1 MTPQKRALLYIRR
14 KKKFSI
20 LLFLLLALLFSACL
34 IGIIMVR
41 ALQDTQ
47 ATLRRTFAGSFYVS
61 TNWPLVGTQ
70 PENVPG
76 FKFLD
81 DEMAEQIGN
90 FEGITAI
97 NATSYDY
104 LASDE
109 LTLIPGAH
117 ARYLKETDPDDESY
131 KNKLYFTKAPSYS
144 FNSYSELAPEFRMG
158 QYTLVKGRHI
168 TPEDSWSAVISRA
181 LAEQN
186 GLSVGDRFEAGYSP
200 ETRAEDP
207 SLPEEPFSFTIVG
220 IFDITGQQ
228 TQLNQAEPSM
238 LQNAVF
244 IDAAAGH
251 AIDSGDPT
259 HSRYRYGVIF
269 MVDDPRDL
277 EQTVAA
283 AQSNLDMQHFR
294 CVVDDTEY
302 RQSVQPLER
311 METTMKLLTVVLV
324 GIGTIILALV
334 LLLWIRQRTKEIG
347 IYLSI
352 GLSKRNILLQLL
364 TESVV
369 SSVIGGSIAI
379 PLTFAITAA
388 VRFSGSAAQM
398 LPAPPTVSIIVTW
411 IAVLA
416 VSILATLLAAIRLL
430 QLHPKD
436 ILSTL

>member
-1 MTPQKRALLYIRR
+1 MQLCSWVQASMAQNAETLRKAIGASFRIEDDADGTLINDNLIAEIEDVGNIRRASGENLQLLY
-14 KKKFSI
+14 SESVLPLPGI
-20 LLFLLLALLFSACL
+20 L
-34 IGIIMVR
+34 
-41 ALQDTQ
+41 
-47 ATLRRTFAGSFYVS
+47 AG
-61 TNWPLVGTQ
+61 G
-70 PENVPG
+70 
-76 FKFLD
+76 D
-81 DEMAEQIGN
+81 DEGQFMMSYYSGHYSDMEQHFRTG
-90 FEGITAI
+90 
-97 NATSYDY
+97 
-104 LASDE
+104 E
-109 LTLIPGAH
+109 LELI
-117 ARYLKETDPDDESY
+117 E
-131 KNKLYFTKAPSYS
+131 
-144 FNSYSELAPEFRMG
+144 
-158 QYTLVKGRHI
+158 GRHI

-200 ETRAEDP
+200 GTRAEDP
-207 SLPEEPFSFTIVG
+207 SRPEEPFSFTIVG
-220 IFDITGQQ
+220 IFDITRQQ

-294 CVVDDTEY
+294 CVVNDTEY

-430 QLHPKD
+430 QLPPKD

>member
-1 MTPQKRALLYIRR
+1 MTPWKRAWLYVCRERKRSIRLILLCLVLTVFMQLCSWVQASMAQNAETLRKAIGASFRIEDDADGTLINDNLIAEIEDVGNILRASGENLQLLY
-14 KKKFSI
+14 SESV
-20 LLFLLLALLFSACL
+20 LPLPGMLA
-34 IGIIMVR
+34 G
-41 ALQDTQ
+41 
-47 ATLRRTFAGSFYVS
+47 G
-61 TNWPLVGTQ
+61 
-70 PENVPG
+70 
-76 FKFLD
+76 D
-81 DEMAEQIGN
+81 DEGQFMM
-90 FEGITAI
+90 
-97 NATSYDY
+97 SY
-104 LASDE
+104 
-109 LTLIPGAH
+109 
-117 ARYLKETDPDDESY
+117 
-131 KNKLYFTKAPSYS
+131 YS
-144 FNSYSELAPEFRMG
+144 GHYSEMEQHFRTG
-158 QYTLVKGRHI
+158 ELELIEGRHI
-168 TPEDSWSAVISRA
+168 TPEDCWSAVISRA

-220 IFDITGQQ
+220 IFDSTGQQ
-228 TQLNQAEPSM
+228 PQLNQAEPSM

-352 GLSKRNILLQLL
+352 GLSKQNILLQLL

>member
-1 MTPQKRALLYIRR
+1 MTPWKRAWLYVCRERKRSIRLILLCLVLTVFMQLCSWVQASMAQNAETLRKAIGASFRIEDDADGTLINDNLIAEIEGVGNIRRASGENLQLLYSE
-14 KKKFSI
+14 SI
-20 LLFLLLALLFSACL
+20 LPLPGMLA
-34 IGIIMVR
+34 G
-41 ALQDTQ
+41 
-47 ATLRRTFAGSFYVS
+47 G
-61 TNWPLVGTQ
+61 
-70 PENVPG
+70 
-76 FKFLD
+76 D
-81 DEMAEQIGN
+81 DEGQFMM
-90 FEGITAI
+90 
-97 NATSYDY
+97 SY
-104 LASDE
+104 
-109 LTLIPGAH
+109 
-117 ARYLKETDPDDESY
+117 
-131 KNKLYFTKAPSYS
+131 YS
-144 FNSYSELAPEFRMG
+144 GHYSEMEQHFRTG
-158 QYTLVKGRHI
+158 ELELIEGRHI

>member
-1 MTPQKRALLYIRR
+1 MTPWKRAWLYVCRERKRSIRLILLCLVLTVFMQLCSWVQASMAQNAETLRKAIGASFRIEDDADGTLINDNLIAEIEDVGNILRASGENLQLLY
-14 KKKFSI
+14 SESV
-20 LLFLLLALLFSACL
+20 LPLPGMLA
-34 IGIIMVR
+34 G
-41 ALQDTQ
+41 
-47 ATLRRTFAGSFYVS
+47 G
-61 TNWPLVGTQ
+61 
-70 PENVPG
+70 
-76 FKFLD
+76 D
-81 DEMAEQIGN
+81 DEGQFMM
-90 FEGITAI
+90 
-97 NATSYDY
+97 SY
-104 LASDE
+104 
-109 LTLIPGAH
+109 
-117 ARYLKETDPDDESY
+117 
-131 KNKLYFTKAPSYS
+131 YS
-144 FNSYSELAPEFRMG
+144 GHYSEMEQHFRTG
-158 QYTLVKGRHI
+158 ELELIEGRHI

-207 SLPEEPFSFTIVG
+207 SRPEEPFSFTIVG

>member
-1 MTPQKRALLYIRR
+1 MTPWKRAWLYVCRERKRSIRLILLCLVLTVFMQLCSWVQASMAQNAETLRKAIGASFRIEDDADGTLINDNLIAEIEDVGNILRASGENLQLLYSESVLPRPGM
-14 KKKFSI
+14 
-20 LLFLLLALLFSACL
+20 LA
-34 IGIIMVR
+34 G
-41 ALQDTQ
+41 
-47 ATLRRTFAGSFYVS
+47 G
-61 TNWPLVGTQ
+61 
-70 PENVPG
+70 
-76 FKFLD
+76 D
-81 DEMAEQIGN
+81 DEGQFMM
-90 FEGITAI
+90 
-97 NATSYDY
+97 SY
-104 LASDE
+104 
-109 LTLIPGAH
+109 
-117 ARYLKETDPDDESY
+117 
-131 KNKLYFTKAPSYS
+131 YS
-144 FNSYSELAPEFRMG
+144 GHYSEMEQHFRTG
-158 QYTLVKGRHI
+158 ELELIEGRHI

-207 SLPEEPFSFTIVG
+207 SRPEEPFSFTIVG
-220 IFDITGQQ
+220 IFDSTGQQ

-430 QLHPKD
+430 QLPPKD

>member
-1 MTPQKRALLYIRR
+1 MAICLPGAETQYPAYPLMPCSDYVYAAVQLGAGQHGAKRETLRKAIGASFRIEDDADGMLINDNLIAEIEDVGNILRASGENLQLLYSESVLPRPGM
-14 KKKFSI
+14 
-20 LLFLLLALLFSACL
+20 LA
-34 IGIIMVR
+34 G
-41 ALQDTQ
+41 
-47 ATLRRTFAGSFYVS
+47 G
-61 TNWPLVGTQ
+61 
-70 PENVPG
+70 
-76 FKFLD
+76 D
-81 DEMAEQIGN
+81 DEGQFMM
-90 FEGITAI
+90 
-97 NATSYDY
+97 SY
-104 LASDE
+104 
-109 LTLIPGAH
+109 
-117 ARYLKETDPDDESY
+117 
-131 KNKLYFTKAPSYS
+131 YS
-144 FNSYSELAPEFRMG
+144 GHYSEMEQHFRTG
-158 QYTLVKGRHI
+158 ELELIEGRHI

-207 SLPEEPFSFTIVG
+207 SRPEEPFSFTIVG

-251 AIDSGDPT
+251 AIDSGAPT

>member
-1 MTPQKRALLYIRR
+1 MTPWKRAWLYVCRERKRSIRLILLCLVLTVFMQLCSWVQASMAQNAETLRKAIGASFRIEDDADGTLINDNLIAEIEDVGNILRASGENLQLLY
-14 KKKFSI
+14 SESV
-20 LLFLLLALLFSACL
+20 LPLPGMLA
-34 IGIIMVR
+34 G
-41 ALQDTQ
+41 
-47 ATLRRTFAGSFYVS
+47 G
-61 TNWPLVGTQ
+61 
-70 PENVPG
+70 
-76 FKFLD
+76 D
-81 DEMAEQIGN
+81 DEGQFMM
-90 FEGITAI
+90 
-97 NATSYDY
+97 SY
-104 LASDE
+104 
-109 LTLIPGAH
+109 
-117 ARYLKETDPDDESY
+117 
-131 KNKLYFTKAPSYS
+131 YS
-144 FNSYSELAPEFRMG
+144 GHYSEMEQHFRTG
-158 QYTLVKGRHI
+158 ELELIEGRHI

-207 SLPEEPFSFTIVG
+207 SRPEEPFSFTIVG

-398 LPAPPTVSIIVTW
+398 LPDPPTVSIIVTW

>member
-1 MTPQKRALLYIRR
+1 MTPWKRAWLYVCRERKRSIRLILLCLVLTVFMLLCSWVQASMAQNAETLRKAIGASFRIEDDADGTLINDNLIAEIEDVGNILRASGENLQLLY
-14 KKKFSI
+14 SESV
-20 LLFLLLALLFSACL
+20 LPLPGMLA
-34 IGIIMVR
+34 G
-41 ALQDTQ
+41 
-47 ATLRRTFAGSFYVS
+47 G
-61 TNWPLVGTQ
+61 
-70 PENVPG
+70 
-76 FKFLD
+76 D
-81 DEMAEQIGN
+81 DEGQFMM
-90 FEGITAI
+90 
-97 NATSYDY
+97 SY
-104 LASDE
+104 
-109 LTLIPGAH
+109 
-117 ARYLKETDPDDESY
+117 
-131 KNKLYFTKAPSYS
+131 YS
-144 FNSYSELAPEFRMG
+144 GHYSEMEQHFRTG
-158 QYTLVKGRHI
+158 ELELIEGRHI

-207 SLPEEPFSFTIVG
+207 SRPEEPFSFTIVG

-352 GLSKRNILLQLL
+352 GLSKQNILLQLL

>member
-1 MTPQKRALLYIRR
+1 MTPWKRAWLYVCRERKRSIRLILLCLVLTVFMQLCSWVQASMAQNAETLRKAIGASFRIEDDADGTLINDNLIAEIEDVGNILRASGENLQLLYSESVLPRPGM
-14 KKKFSI
+14 
-20 LLFLLLALLFSACL
+20 LA
-34 IGIIMVR
+34 G
-41 ALQDTQ
+41 
-47 ATLRRTFAGSFYVS
+47 G
-61 TNWPLVGTQ
+61 
-70 PENVPG
+70 
-76 FKFLD
+76 D
-81 DEMAEQIGN
+81 DEGQFMM
-90 FEGITAI
+90 
-97 NATSYDY
+97 SY
-104 LASDE
+104 
-109 LTLIPGAH
+109 
-117 ARYLKETDPDDESY
+117 
-131 KNKLYFTKAPSYS
+131 YS
-144 FNSYSELAPEFRMG
+144 GHYSEMEQHFRTG
-158 QYTLVKGRHI
+158 ELELIEGRHI

-207 SLPEEPFSFTIVG
+207 SRPEEPFSFTIVG

-352 GLSKRNILLQLL
+352 GLSKQNILLQLL

>member
-1 MTPQKRALLYIRR
+1 MTPWKRAWLYVCRERKRSIRLILLCLVLTVFMQLCSWVQASMAQNAEALRKAIGASFRIEDDADGTLINDNLIAEIEGVGNIRRASGENLQLLYSE
-14 KKKFSI
+14 SI
-20 LLFLLLALLFSACL
+20 LPLPGMLA
-34 IGIIMVR
+34 G
-41 ALQDTQ
+41 
-47 ATLRRTFAGSFYVS
+47 G
-61 TNWPLVGTQ
+61 
-70 PENVPG
+70 
-76 FKFLD
+76 D
-81 DEMAEQIGN
+81 DEGQFMM
-90 FEGITAI
+90 
-97 NATSYDY
+97 SY
-104 LASDE
+104 
-109 LTLIPGAH
+109 
-117 ARYLKETDPDDESY
+117 
-131 KNKLYFTKAPSYS
+131 YS
-144 FNSYSELAPEFRMG
+144 GHYSEMEQHFRTG
-158 QYTLVKGRHI
+158 ELELIEGRHI

-294 CVVDDTEY
+294 CVVNDTEY

-311 METTMKLLTVVLV
+311 METTMKLLTVVLI

-334 LLLWIRQRTKEIG
+334 LLLWIRQQTKEIG

>member
-1 MTPQKRALLYIRR
+1 MTPWKRAWLYVCRERKRSIRLILLCLVLTVFMQLCSWVQASMAQNAETLRKAIGASFRIEDDADGTLINDNLIAEIEDVGNILRASGENLQLLYSKSVLPRPGM
-14 KKKFSI
+14 
-20 LLFLLLALLFSACL
+20 LA
-34 IGIIMVR
+34 G
-41 ALQDTQ
+41 
-47 ATLRRTFAGSFYVS
+47 G
-61 TNWPLVGTQ
+61 
-70 PENVPG
+70 
-76 FKFLD
+76 D
-81 DEMAEQIGN
+81 DEGQFMMSYYSGHYSDMEQHFRTG
-90 FEGITAI
+90 
-97 NATSYDY
+97 
-104 LASDE
+104 E
-109 LTLIPGAH
+109 LELI
-117 ARYLKETDPDDESY
+117 E
-131 KNKLYFTKAPSYS
+131 
-144 FNSYSELAPEFRMG
+144 
-158 QYTLVKGRHI
+158 GRHI

-220 IFDITGQQ
+220 TFDITGQQ

>member
-1 MTPQKRALLYIRR
+1 MQLCSWVQASMAQNAETLRKAIGASFRIEDDADGTLINDNLISEIEDVGNILRASGENLQLLYSESVLPRPGM
-14 KKKFSI
+14 
-20 LLFLLLALLFSACL
+20 LA
-34 IGIIMVR
+34 G
-41 ALQDTQ
+41 
-47 ATLRRTFAGSFYVS
+47 G
-61 TNWPLVGTQ
+61 
-70 PENVPG
+70 
-76 FKFLD
+76 D
-81 DEMAEQIGN
+81 DEGQFMM
-90 FEGITAI
+90 
-97 NATSYDY
+97 SY
-104 LASDE
+104 
-109 LTLIPGAH
+109 
-117 ARYLKETDPDDESY
+117 
-131 KNKLYFTKAPSYS
+131 YS
-144 FNSYSELAPEFRMG
+144 GHYSEMEQHFRTG
-158 QYTLVKGRHI
+158 ELELIEGRHI

-207 SLPEEPFSFTIVG
+207 SRPEEPFSFTIVG

>member
-1 MTPQKRALLYIRR
+1 MTPWKRAWLYVYRERKRSIRLILLCLVLTVFMQLCSWVQASMAQNAETLRKAIGASFRIEDDADGMLINDNLIAEIEDVGNILRASGENLQLLY
-14 KKKFSI
+14 SESV
-20 LLFLLLALLFSACL
+20 LPLPGMLA
-34 IGIIMVR
+34 G
-41 ALQDTQ
+41 
-47 ATLRRTFAGSFYVS
+47 G
-61 TNWPLVGTQ
+61 
-70 PENVPG
+70 
-76 FKFLD
+76 D
-81 DEMAEQIGN
+81 DEGQFMM
-90 FEGITAI
+90 
-97 NATSYDY
+97 SY
-104 LASDE
+104 
-109 LTLIPGAH
+109 
-117 ARYLKETDPDDESY
+117 
-131 KNKLYFTKAPSYS
+131 YS
-144 FNSYSELAPEFRMG
+144 GHYSEMEQHFRTG
-158 QYTLVKGRHI
+158 ELELIEGRHI
-168 TPEDSWSAVISRA
+168 TPEESWSAVISRA

-369 SSVIGGSIAI
+369 SSLIGGSIAI

>member
-1 MTPQKRALLYIRR
+1 MTPWKRAWLYVCRERKRSIRLILLCLVLTVFMQLCSWVQASMAQNAETLRKAIGASFRIEDDADGTLINDNLIAEIEDVGNILRASGENLQLLYSESVLPRPGM
-14 KKKFSI
+14 
-20 LLFLLLALLFSACL
+20 LA
-34 IGIIMVR
+34 G
-41 ALQDTQ
+41 
-47 ATLRRTFAGSFYVS
+47 G
-61 TNWPLVGTQ
+61 
-70 PENVPG
+70 
-76 FKFLD
+76 D
-81 DEMAEQIGN
+81 DEGQFMMSYYSGHYSDMEQHFRTG
-90 FEGITAI
+90 
-97 NATSYDY
+97 
-104 LASDE
+104 E
-109 LTLIPGAH
+109 LELI
-117 ARYLKETDPDDESY
+117 E
-131 KNKLYFTKAPSYS
+131 
-144 FNSYSELAPEFRMG
+144 
-158 QYTLVKGRHI
+158 GRHI

-220 IFDITGQQ
+220 TFDITGQQ

>member
-1 MTPQKRALLYIRR
+1 MTPWKRAWLYVCRERKRSIRLILLCLVLTVFMQLCSWVQASMAQNAETLRKAIGASFRIEDDADGTLINDNLIAEIEDVGNILRASGENLQLLYSESVLPRPGM
-14 KKKFSI
+14 
-20 LLFLLLALLFSACL
+20 LA
-34 IGIIMVR
+34 G
-41 ALQDTQ
+41 
-47 ATLRRTFAGSFYVS
+47 G
-61 TNWPLVGTQ
+61 
-70 PENVPG
+70 
-76 FKFLD
+76 D
-81 DEMAEQIGN
+81 DEGQFMM
-90 FEGITAI
+90 
-97 NATSYDY
+97 SY
-104 LASDE
+104 
-109 LTLIPGAH
+109 
-117 ARYLKETDPDDESY
+117 
-131 KNKLYFTKAPSYS
+131 YS
-144 FNSYSELAPEFRMG
+144 GHYSEMEQHFRTG
-158 QYTLVKGRHI
+158 ELELIEGRHI

>member
-1 MTPQKRALLYIRR
+1 MTPWKRAWLYVCRERKRSIRLILLCLVLTVFMQLCSWVQASMAQNAETLRKAIGASFRIEDDADGTLINDNLIAEIEDVGNILRASGENLQLLYSESVLPRPGM
-14 KKKFSI
+14 
-20 LLFLLLALLFSACL
+20 LA
-34 IGIIMVR
+34 G
-41 ALQDTQ
+41 
-47 ATLRRTFAGSFYVS
+47 G
-61 TNWPLVGTQ
+61 
-70 PENVPG
+70 
-76 FKFLD
+76 D
-81 DEMAEQIGN
+81 DEGQFMM
-90 FEGITAI
+90 
-97 NATSYDY
+97 SY
-104 LASDE
+104 
-109 LTLIPGAH
+109 
-117 ARYLKETDPDDESY
+117 
-131 KNKLYFTKAPSYS
+131 YS
-144 FNSYSELAPEFRMG
+144 GHYSEMEQHFRTG
-158 QYTLVKGRHI
+158 ELELIEGRHI

-186 GLSVGDRFEAGYSP
+186 GLSVGDRFEADYSP

-220 IFDITGQQ
+220 IFDSTGQQ

-259 HSRYRYGVIF
+259 RSRYRYGVIF

-352 GLSKRNILLQLL
+352 GLSKQNILLQLL

>member
-1 MTPQKRALLYIRR
+1 MTPWKRAWLYVCRERKRSIRLILLCLVLTVFMQLCSWVQASMAQNAETLRKAIGASFRIEDDADGTLINDNLIAEIEDVGNILRASGENLQLLYSESALPRPGM
-14 KKKFSI
+14 
-20 LLFLLLALLFSACL
+20 LA
-34 IGIIMVR
+34 G
-41 ALQDTQ
+41 
-47 ATLRRTFAGSFYVS
+47 G
-61 TNWPLVGTQ
+61 
-70 PENVPG
+70 
-76 FKFLD
+76 D
-81 DEMAEQIGN
+81 DEGQFMM
-90 FEGITAI
+90 
-97 NATSYDY
+97 SY
-104 LASDE
+104 
-109 LTLIPGAH
+109 
-117 ARYLKETDPDDESY
+117 
-131 KNKLYFTKAPSYS
+131 YS
-144 FNSYSELAPEFRMG
+144 GHYSEMEQHFRTG
-158 QYTLVKGRHI
+158 ELELIEGRHI

-302 RQSVQPLER
+302 RKSVQPLER
-311 METTMKLLTVVLV
+311 METTMNLLTVVLV

-398 LPAPPTVSIIVTW
+398 LPAAPTVSIIVTW

>member
-1 MTPQKRALLYIRR
+1 MQLCSWVQASMAQNAETLRKAIGASFRIEDDADGTLINDNLIAEIEDVGNILRASGENLQLLYSESVLPRPGM
-14 KKKFSI
+14 
-20 LLFLLLALLFSACL
+20 LA
-34 IGIIMVR
+34 G
-41 ALQDTQ
+41 
-47 ATLRRTFAGSFYVS
+47 G
-61 TNWPLVGTQ
+61 
-70 PENVPG
+70 
-76 FKFLD
+76 D
-81 DEMAEQIGN
+81 DEGQFMM
-90 FEGITAI
+90 
-97 NATSYDY
+97 SY
-104 LASDE
+104 
-109 LTLIPGAH
+109 
-117 ARYLKETDPDDESY
+117 
-131 KNKLYFTKAPSYS
+131 YS
-144 FNSYSELAPEFRMG
+144 GHYSEMEQHFRTG
-158 QYTLVKGRHI
+158 ELELIEGRHI

-200 ETRAEDP
+200 GTRAEDP

-220 IFDITGQQ
+220 IFDITWQQ

-398 LPAPPTVSIIVTW
+398 LPAPPTVSIIVTS

>member
-1 MTPQKRALLYIRR
+1 MLLCSWVQASMAQNAETLRKAIGASFRIEDDADGTLINDNLIAEIEDVGNILRASGENLQLLY
-14 KKKFSI
+14 SESV
-20 LLFLLLALLFSACL
+20 LPLPGMLA
-34 IGIIMVR
+34 G
-41 ALQDTQ
+41 
-47 ATLRRTFAGSFYVS
+47 G
-61 TNWPLVGTQ
+61 
-70 PENVPG
+70 
-76 FKFLD
+76 D
-81 DEMAEQIGN
+81 DEGQFMMSYYSGHYSDMEQHFRTG
-90 FEGITAI
+90 
-97 NATSYDY
+97 
-104 LASDE
+104 E
-109 LTLIPGAH
+109 LELI
-117 ARYLKETDPDDESY
+117 E
-131 KNKLYFTKAPSYS
+131 
-144 FNSYSELAPEFRMG
+144 
-158 QYTLVKGRHI
+158 GRHI

-200 ETRAEDP
+200 ETRTEDP
-207 SLPEEPFSFTIVG
+207 SRPEEPFSFTIVG

>member
-1 MTPQKRALLYIRR
+1 MTPWKRAWLYVCRERKRSIRLILLCLVLTVFMQLCSWVQASMAQNAETLRKAIGASFRIEDDADGMLINDNLIAEIEGVRNIRRASGENLQLLYSE
-14 KKKFSI
+14 SI
-20 LLFLLLALLFSACL
+20 LPLPGMLA
-34 IGIIMVR
+34 G
-41 ALQDTQ
+41 
-47 ATLRRTFAGSFYVS
+47 G
-61 TNWPLVGTQ
+61 
-70 PENVPG
+70 
-76 FKFLD
+76 D
-81 DEMAEQIGN
+81 DEGQFMM
-90 FEGITAI
+90 
-97 NATSYDY
+97 SY
-104 LASDE
+104 
-109 LTLIPGAH
+109 
-117 ARYLKETDPDDESY
+117 
-131 KNKLYFTKAPSYS
+131 YS
-144 FNSYSELAPEFRMG
+144 GHYSEMEQHFRTG
-158 QYTLVKGRHI
+158 ELELIEGRHI

-220 IFDITGQQ
+220 IFDSTGQQ

-259 HSRYRYGVIF
+259 RSRYRYGVIF

-352 GLSKRNILLQLL
+352 GLSKQNILLQLL

-388 VRFSGSAAQM
+388 VRFSGSTARM

>member
-1 MTPQKRALLYIRR
+1 MQLCSWVQASMAQNAKTLRKAIGASFRIEDDADGTLINDNLIAEIEDVGNILRASGENLQLLYSESVLPRPGM
-14 KKKFSI
+14 
-20 LLFLLLALLFSACL
+20 LA
-34 IGIIMVR
+34 G
-41 ALQDTQ
+41 
-47 ATLRRTFAGSFYVS
+47 G
-61 TNWPLVGTQ
+61 
-70 PENVPG
+70 
-76 FKFLD
+76 D
-81 DEMAEQIGN
+81 DEGQFMMSYYSGHYSDMEQHFRTG
-90 FEGITAI
+90 
-97 NATSYDY
+97 
-104 LASDE
+104 E
-109 LTLIPGAH
+109 LELI
-117 ARYLKETDPDDESY
+117 E
-131 KNKLYFTKAPSYS
+131 
-144 FNSYSELAPEFRMG
+144 
-158 QYTLVKGRHI
+158 GRHI

-207 SLPEEPFSFTIVG
+207 SRPEEPFSFTIVG

-334 LLLWIRQRTKEIG
+334 LLLWIRQRAKEIG

-398 LPAPPTVSIIVTW
+398 LPTPPTVSIIVTW

>member
-1 MTPQKRALLYIRR
+1 MLLCSWVQASMAQNAETLRKAIGASFRIEDDADGTLINDNLIAEIEDVGNILRASGENLQLLY
-14 KKKFSI
+14 SESV
-20 LLFLLLALLFSACL
+20 LPLPGMLA
-34 IGIIMVR
+34 G
-41 ALQDTQ
+41 
-47 ATLRRTFAGSFYVS
+47 G
-61 TNWPLVGTQ
+61 
-70 PENVPG
+70 
-76 FKFLD
+76 D
-81 DEMAEQIGN
+81 DEGQFMMSYYSGHYSDMEQHFRTG
-90 FEGITAI
+90 
-97 NATSYDY
+97 
-104 LASDE
+104 E
-109 LTLIPGAH
+109 LELI
-117 ARYLKETDPDDESY
+117 E
-131 KNKLYFTKAPSYS
+131 
-144 FNSYSELAPEFRMG
+144 
-158 QYTLVKGRHI
+158 GRHI

-207 SLPEEPFSFTIVG
+207 SRPEEPFSFTIVG
-220 IFDITGQQ
+220 IFDSTGQQ

-352 GLSKRNILLQLL
+352 GLSKQNILLQLL

>member
-1 MTPQKRALLYIRR
+1 MTPWKRAWLYVYRERKRSIRLILLCLVLTVFMQLCSWVQASMAQNAETLRKAIGASFRIEDDADGTLINDNLIAEIEDVGNIRRASGENLQLLY
-14 KKKFSI
+14 SESV
-20 LLFLLLALLFSACL
+20 LPLPGMLA
-34 IGIIMVR
+34 G
-41 ALQDTQ
+41 
-47 ATLRRTFAGSFYVS
+47 G
-61 TNWPLVGTQ
+61 
-70 PENVPG
+70 
-76 FKFLD
+76 D
-81 DEMAEQIGN
+81 DEGQFMMSYYSGHYSDMEQHFRTG
-90 FEGITAI
+90 
-97 NATSYDY
+97 
-104 LASDE
+104 E
-109 LTLIPGAH
+109 LELI
-117 ARYLKETDPDDESY
+117 E
-131 KNKLYFTKAPSYS
+131 
-144 FNSYSELAPEFRMG
+144 
-158 QYTLVKGRHI
+158 GRHI

-352 GLSKRNILLQLL
+352 GLSKQNILLQLL

>member
-1 MTPQKRALLYIRR
+1 MTPWKRAWLYVCRERKRSIRLILLCLVLTVFMQLCSWVQASMAQNAEALRKAIGASFRIEDDADGTLINDNLIAEIEGVGNIRRASGENLQLLYSE
-14 KKKFSI
+14 SI
-20 LLFLLLALLFSACL
+20 LPLPGMLA
-34 IGIIMVR
+34 G
-41 ALQDTQ
+41 
-47 ATLRRTFAGSFYVS
+47 G
-61 TNWPLVGTQ
+61 
-70 PENVPG
+70 
-76 FKFLD
+76 D
-81 DEMAEQIGN
+81 DEGQFMMSYYSGHYSDMEQHFRTG
-90 FEGITAI
+90 
-97 NATSYDY
+97 
-104 LASDE
+104 E
-109 LTLIPGAH
+109 LELI
-117 ARYLKETDPDDESY
+117 E
-131 KNKLYFTKAPSYS
+131 
-144 FNSYSELAPEFRMG
+144 
-158 QYTLVKGRHI
+158 GRHI

-311 METTMKLLTVVLV
+311 METTMKLLTVVLI

-334 LLLWIRQRTKEIG
+334 LLLWIRQQTKEIG

>member
-1 MTPQKRALLYIRR
+1 MTPWKRAWLYVCRERKRSIRLILLCLVLTMFMLLCSWVQASMAQNAETLRKAIGASFRIEDDADGTLINDNLIAEIEDVGNILRASGENLQLLYSESVLPRPGM
-14 KKKFSI
+14 
-20 LLFLLLALLFSACL
+20 LA
-34 IGIIMVR
+34 G
-41 ALQDTQ
+41 
-47 ATLRRTFAGSFYVS
+47 G
-61 TNWPLVGTQ
+61 
-70 PENVPG
+70 
-76 FKFLD
+76 D
-81 DEMAEQIGN
+81 DEGQFMM
-90 FEGITAI
+90 
-97 NATSYDY
+97 SY
-104 LASDE
+104 
-109 LTLIPGAH
+109 
-117 ARYLKETDPDDESY
+117 
-131 KNKLYFTKAPSYS
+131 YS
-144 FNSYSELAPEFRMG
+144 GHYSEMEQHFRTG
-158 QYTLVKGRHI
+158 ELELIEGRHI

-200 ETRAEDP
+200 ETRTEDP
-207 SLPEEPFSFTIVG
+207 SRPEEPFSFTIVG

-269 MVDDPRDL
+269 MVDDPRNL

-311 METTMKLLTVVLV
+311 METTMKLLTAVLV

-352 GLSKRNILLQLL
+352 GLSKQNILLQLL

-430 QLHPKD
+430 QLHSKD

>member
-1 MTPQKRALLYIRR
+1 MTPWKRAWLYVYRERKRSIRLILLCLVLTVFMQLCSWVQASMSQNAETLRKAIGASFRIEDDADGTLINDNLIAEIEDVGNIRRASGENLQLLY
-14 KKKFSI
+14 SESV
-20 LLFLLLALLFSACL
+20 LPLPGMLA
-34 IGIIMVR
+34 G
-41 ALQDTQ
+41 
-47 ATLRRTFAGSFYVS
+47 G
-61 TNWPLVGTQ
+61 
-70 PENVPG
+70 
-76 FKFLD
+76 D
-81 DEMAEQIGN
+81 DEGQFMM
-90 FEGITAI
+90 
-97 NATSYDY
+97 SY
-104 LASDE
+104 
-109 LTLIPGAH
+109 
-117 ARYLKETDPDDESY
+117 
-131 KNKLYFTKAPSYS
+131 YS
-144 FNSYSELAPEFRMG
+144 GHYSEMEQHFRTG
-158 QYTLVKGRHI
+158 ELELIEGRHI

-220 IFDITGQQ
+220 TFDITGQQ

-259 HSRYRYGVIF
+259 HSRYWYGVIF

-294 CVVDDTEY
+294 CVVNDTEY

>member
-1 MTPQKRALLYIRR
+1 MTPWKRAWLYVCRERKRSIRLILLCLVLTVFMLLCSWVQASMAQNAETLRKAIGASFRIEDDADGTLINDNLIAEIEDVGNILRASGENLQLLY
-14 KKKFSI
+14 SESV
-20 LLFLLLALLFSACL
+20 LPLPGMLA
-34 IGIIMVR
+34 G
-41 ALQDTQ
+41 
-47 ATLRRTFAGSFYVS
+47 G
-61 TNWPLVGTQ
+61 
-70 PENVPG
+70 
-76 FKFLD
+76 D
-81 DEMAEQIGN
+81 DEGQFMM
-90 FEGITAI
+90 
-97 NATSYDY
+97 SY
-104 LASDE
+104 
-109 LTLIPGAH
+109 
-117 ARYLKETDPDDESY
+117 
-131 KNKLYFTKAPSYS
+131 YS
-144 FNSYSELAPEFRMG
+144 GHYSEMEQHFRTG
-158 QYTLVKGRHI
+158 ELELIEGRHI

-352 GLSKRNILLQLL
+352 GLSKQNILLQLL

>member
-1 MTPQKRALLYIRR
+1 MTPWKRAWLYVCRERKRSIRLILLCLVLTVFMQLCSWVQASMAQNAETLRKAIGASFRIEDDADGTLINDNLIAEIEDVGNILRASGENLQLLYSESVLPRPGM
-14 KKKFSI
+14 
-20 LLFLLLALLFSACL
+20 LA
-34 IGIIMVR
+34 G
-41 ALQDTQ
+41 
-47 ATLRRTFAGSFYVS
+47 G
-61 TNWPLVGTQ
+61 
-70 PENVPG
+70 
-76 FKFLD
+76 D
-81 DEMAEQIGN
+81 DEGQFMMSYYSGHYSDMEQHFRTG
-90 FEGITAI
+90 
-97 NATSYDY
+97 
-104 LASDE
+104 E
-109 LTLIPGAH
+109 LELI
-117 ARYLKETDPDDESY
+117 E
-131 KNKLYFTKAPSYS
+131 
-144 FNSYSELAPEFRMG
+144 
-158 QYTLVKGRHI
+158 GRHI

-220 IFDITGQQ
+220 TFDITRQQ

-352 GLSKRNILLQLL
+352 GLSKQNILLQLL

>member
-1 MTPQKRALLYIRR
+1 MTPWKRAWLYVCRERKRSIRLILLCLVLTVFMQLCSWVQASMAQNAEALRKAIGASFRIEDDADGTLINDNLIAEIEDVGNIRRASGENLQLLY
-14 KKKFSI
+14 SESV
-20 LLFLLLALLFSACL
+20 LPLPGMLA
-34 IGIIMVR
+34 G
-41 ALQDTQ
+41 
-47 ATLRRTFAGSFYVS
+47 G
-61 TNWPLVGTQ
+61 
-70 PENVPG
+70 
-76 FKFLD
+76 D
-81 DEMAEQIGN
+81 DEGQFMMSYYSGHYSDMEQHFRTG
-90 FEGITAI
+90 
-97 NATSYDY
+97 
-104 LASDE
+104 E
-109 LTLIPGAH
+109 LELI
-117 ARYLKETDPDDESY
+117 E
-131 KNKLYFTKAPSYS
+131 
-144 FNSYSELAPEFRMG
+144 
-158 QYTLVKGRHI
+158 GRHI

-207 SLPEEPFSFTIVG
+207 SRPEEPFSFTIVG

>member
-1 MTPQKRALLYIRR
+1 MTPWKRAWLYVCRERKRSIRLILLCLVLTVFMQLCSWVQASMAQNAETLRKAIGASFRIEDDADGTLINDNLIAEIEDVGNILRASGENLQLLY
-14 KKKFSI
+14 SESV
-20 LLFLLLALLFSACL
+20 LPLPGMLA
-34 IGIIMVR
+34 G
-41 ALQDTQ
+41 
-47 ATLRRTFAGSFYVS
+47 G
-61 TNWPLVGTQ
+61 
-70 PENVPG
+70 
-76 FKFLD
+76 D
-81 DEMAEQIGN
+81 DEGQFMM
-90 FEGITAI
+90 
-97 NATSYDY
+97 SY
-104 LASDE
+104 
-109 LTLIPGAH
+109 
-117 ARYLKETDPDDESY
+117 
-131 KNKLYFTKAPSYS
+131 YS
-144 FNSYSELAPEFRMG
+144 GHYSEMEQHFRTG
-158 QYTLVKGRHI
+158 ELELIEGRHI

-200 ETRAEDP
+200 GTRAEDP

-220 IFDITGQQ
+220 IFDSTGQQ

>member
-1 MTPQKRALLYIRR
+1 MTPWKRAWLYVCRERKRSIRLILLCLVLTVFMQLCSWVQASMAQNAETLRKAIGASFRIEDDADGTLINDNLIAEIEDVGNILRASGENLQLLYSESVLPRPGM
-14 KKKFSI
+14 
-20 LLFLLLALLFSACL
+20 LA
-34 IGIIMVR
+34 G
-41 ALQDTQ
+41 
-47 ATLRRTFAGSFYVS
+47 G
-61 TNWPLVGTQ
+61 
-70 PENVPG
+70 
-76 FKFLD
+76 D
-81 DEMAEQIGN
+81 DEGQFMMSYYSGHYSDMEQHFRTG
-90 FEGITAI
+90 
-97 NATSYDY
+97 
-104 LASDE
+104 E
-109 LTLIPGAH
+109 LELI
-117 ARYLKETDPDDESY
+117 ES
-131 KNKLYFTKAPSYS
+131 
-144 FNSYSELAPEFRMG
+144 
-158 QYTLVKGRHI
+158 RHI

>member
-1 MTPQKRALLYIRR
+1 MTPWKRAWLYVCRERKRSIRLILLCLVLTVFMQLCSWVQASMAQNAETLRKAIGASFRIEDDADGTLINDNLIAEIEDVGNILRASGENLQLLYSESVLPRPGM
-14 KKKFSI
+14 
-20 LLFLLLALLFSACL
+20 LA
-34 IGIIMVR
+34 G
-41 ALQDTQ
+41 
-47 ATLRRTFAGSFYVS
+47 G
-61 TNWPLVGTQ
+61 
-70 PENVPG
+70 
-76 FKFLD
+76 D
-81 DEMAEQIGN
+81 DEGQFMMSYYSGHYSDMEQHFRTG
-90 FEGITAI
+90 
-97 NATSYDY
+97 
-104 LASDE
+104 E
-109 LTLIPGAH
+109 LELI
-117 ARYLKETDPDDESY
+117 E
-131 KNKLYFTKAPSYS
+131 
-144 FNSYSELAPEFRMG
+144 
-158 QYTLVKGRHI
+158 GRHI

-207 SLPEEPFSFTIVG
+207 SRPEEPFSFTIVG

-398 LPAPPTVSIIVTW
+398 LPDPPTVSIIVTW

>member
-1 MTPQKRALLYIRR
+1 MTPWKRAWLYVCRERKRSIRLILLCLVLTVFMQLCSWVQASMAQNAETLRKAIGASFRIEDDADGTLINDNLIAEIEDVGNILRASGENLQLLYSESVLPRPGM
-14 KKKFSI
+14 
-20 LLFLLLALLFSACL
+20 LA
-34 IGIIMVR
+34 G
-41 ALQDTQ
+41 
-47 ATLRRTFAGSFYVS
+47 G
-61 TNWPLVGTQ
+61 
-70 PENVPG
+70 
-76 FKFLD
+76 D
-81 DEMAEQIGN
+81 DEGQFMM
-90 FEGITAI
+90 
-97 NATSYDY
+97 SY
-104 LASDE
+104 
-109 LTLIPGAH
+109 
-117 ARYLKETDPDDESY
+117 
-131 KNKLYFTKAPSYS
+131 YS
-144 FNSYSELAPEFRMG
+144 GHYSEMEQHFRTG
-158 QYTLVKGRHI
+158 ELELIEGRHI

-294 CVVDDTEY
+294 CVVNDTEY

-369 SSVIGGSIAI
+369 SSVIGCSIAI

>member
-1 MTPQKRALLYIRR
+1 MTPWKRAWLYVCRERKRSIRLILLCLVLTVFMLLCSWVQASMAQNAETLRKAIGASFRIEDDADGTLINDNLIAEIEDVGNILRASGENLQLLY
-14 KKKFSI
+14 SESV
-20 LLFLLLALLFSACL
+20 LPLPGMLA
-34 IGIIMVR
+34 G
-41 ALQDTQ
+41 
-47 ATLRRTFAGSFYVS
+47 G
-61 TNWPLVGTQ
+61 
-70 PENVPG
+70 
-76 FKFLD
+76 D
-81 DEMAEQIGN
+81 DEGQFMM
-90 FEGITAI
+90 
-97 NATSYDY
+97 SY
-104 LASDE
+104 
-109 LTLIPGAH
+109 
-117 ARYLKETDPDDESY
+117 
-131 KNKLYFTKAPSYS
+131 YS
-144 FNSYSELAPEFRMG
+144 GHYSEMEQHFRTG
-158 QYTLVKGRHI
+158 ELELIEGRHI

-311 METTMKLLTVVLV
+311 METTMKLLTVVLI

>member
-1 MTPQKRALLYIRR
+1 MTPWKRAWLYVCRERKRSIRLILLCLVLTVFMQLCSWVQASMAQNAETLRKAIGASFRIEDDADGTLINDNLIAEIEDVGNILRASGENLQLLY
-14 KKKFSI
+14 SESV
-20 LLFLLLALLFSACL
+20 LPLPGMLA
-34 IGIIMVR
+34 G
-41 ALQDTQ
+41 
-47 ATLRRTFAGSFYVS
+47 G
-61 TNWPLVGTQ
+61 
-70 PENVPG
+70 
-76 FKFLD
+76 D
-81 DEMAEQIGN
+81 DEGQFMM
-90 FEGITAI
+90 
-97 NATSYDY
+97 SY
-104 LASDE
+104 
-109 LTLIPGAH
+109 
-117 ARYLKETDPDDESY
+117 
-131 KNKLYFTKAPSYS
+131 YS
-144 FNSYSELAPEFRMG
+144 GHYSEMEQHFRTG
-158 QYTLVKGRHI
+158 ELELIEGRHI

-283 AQSNLDMQHFR
+283 AQSNLDMQHFK
-294 CVVDDTEY
+294 CVVNDTEY

-430 QLHPKD
+430 QLPPKD

>member
-1 MTPQKRALLYIRR
+1 MTPWKRAWLYVCRERKRSIRLILLCLVLTVFMLLCSWVQASMAQNAETLRKAIGASFRIEDDADGMLINDNLIAEIEGVGNIRRASGENLQLLYSE
-14 KKKFSI
+14 SI
-20 LLFLLLALLFSACL
+20 LPLPGMLA
-34 IGIIMVR
+34 G
-41 ALQDTQ
+41 
-47 ATLRRTFAGSFYVS
+47 G
-61 TNWPLVGTQ
+61 
-70 PENVPG
+70 
-76 FKFLD
+76 D
-81 DEMAEQIGN
+81 DEGQFMM
-90 FEGITAI
+90 
-97 NATSYDY
+97 SY
-104 LASDE
+104 
-109 LTLIPGAH
+109 
-117 ARYLKETDPDDESY
+117 
-131 KNKLYFTKAPSYS
+131 YS
-144 FNSYSELAPEFRMG
+144 GHYSEMEQHFRTG
-158 QYTLVKGRHI
+158 ESELIEGRHI

-398 LPAPPTVSIIVTW
+398 LPDPPTVSIIVTW

>member
-1 MTPQKRALLYIRR
+1 MTPWKRAWLYVCRERKRSIRLILLCLVLTVFMQLCSWVQASMAQNAETLRKAIGASFRIEDDADGTLINDNLIAEIEDVGNILRASGENLQLLYSESVLPRPGM
-14 KKKFSI
+14 
-20 LLFLLLALLFSACL
+20 LA
-34 IGIIMVR
+34 G
-41 ALQDTQ
+41 
-47 ATLRRTFAGSFYVS
+47 G
-61 TNWPLVGTQ
+61 
-70 PENVPG
+70 
-76 FKFLD
+76 D
-81 DEMAEQIGN
+81 DEGQFMM
-90 FEGITAI
+90 
-97 NATSYDY
+97 SY
-104 LASDE
+104 
-109 LTLIPGAH
+109 
-117 ARYLKETDPDDESY
+117 
-131 KNKLYFTKAPSYS
+131 YS
-144 FNSYSELAPEFRMG
+144 GHYSEMEQHFRTG
-158 QYTLVKGRHI
+158 ELELIEGRHI

-207 SLPEEPFSFTIVG
+207 SRPEEPFSFTIVG

-352 GLSKRNILLQLL
+352 GLSKQNILLQLL

-398 LPAPPTVSIIVTW
+398 LPTPPTVSIIVTW

>member
-1 MTPQKRALLYIRR
+1 MLLCSWVQASMAQNAETLRKAIGASFRIEDDADGMLINDNLIAEIEGVRNIRRASGENLQLLYSE
-14 KKKFSI
+14 SI
-20 LLFLLLALLFSACL
+20 LPLPGMLA
-34 IGIIMVR
+34 G
-41 ALQDTQ
+41 
-47 ATLRRTFAGSFYVS
+47 G
-61 TNWPLVGTQ
+61 
-70 PENVPG
+70 
-76 FKFLD
+76 D
-81 DEMAEQIGN
+81 DEGQFMM
-90 FEGITAI
+90 
-97 NATSYDY
+97 SY
-104 LASDE
+104 
-109 LTLIPGAH
+109 
-117 ARYLKETDPDDESY
+117 
-131 KNKLYFTKAPSYS
+131 YS
-144 FNSYSELAPEFRMG
+144 GHYSEMEQHFRTG
-158 QYTLVKGRHI
+158 ELELIEGRHI

-220 IFDITGQQ
+220 IFDSTGQQ

-259 HSRYRYGVIF
+259 RSRYRYGVIF

-352 GLSKRNILLQLL
+352 GLSKQNILLQLL